1 MTTLAIIGFIVIC
14 LAAVFSI
21 ILTFQMLVASMWHSD
36 YMWLAFM
43 FAVCSAGLMLTAWH
57 FAPFSI
63 AMKII

>member
-1 MTTLAIIGFIVIC
+1 MTTLAVIGFIVVC

-21 ILTFQMLVASMWHSD
+21 VLTFKMLVASMWNSD

-43 FAVCSAGLMLTAWH
+43 FAICSIGLILLAWH